1 FAIQI
6 AEYFE
11 FCPEWYRGQKAAAL
25 VWQYYVLLRS
35 VLRTKPL
42 VRRCLVRCRHCRIFF
57 LTHPCN
63 GGRKDLGCPF
73 GCRRAHRKQQSTVR
87 SVAYYRDPIGK
98 KKKQALNG
106 RISDLLKFCWPTF
119 LFHGRKSCMLWP
131 VICQGRTISQEA
143 LEWLRGWI
151 GAHRDWSRKRLARE
165 LCVLWDWRNGKG
177 RLKDFAARSF
187 LLKLT
192 ERELIELPPVRE
204 YKRSGPQTVG
214 WVKADFE
221 HTPEPLCAELEQVRP
236 VQLDWVEAGSDPAR
250 RVAFYLDRYHYLG
263 WHVVGQNIGYLARD
277 GSGRDLA
284 VLLFGAAAWRCAP
297 RDRHLDWSESERLI
311 GLHRI
316 ANNS

>member
-1 FAIQI
+1 
-6 AEYFE
+6 
-11 FCPEWYRGQKAAAL
+11 
-25 VWQYYVLLRS
+25 
-35 VLRTKPL
+35 
-42 VRRCLVRCRHCRIFF
+42 
-57 LTHPCN
+57 
-63 GGRKDLGCPF
+63 
-73 GCRRAHRKQQSTVR
+73 
-87 SVAYYRDPIGK
+87 
-98 KKKQALNG
+98 
-106 RISDLLKFCWPTF
+106 
-119 LFHGRKSCMLWP
+119 MLWP

-177 RLKDFAARSF
+177 WL
-187 LLKLT
+187 
-192 ERELIELPPVRE
+192 
-204 YKRSGPQTVG
+204 
-214 WVKADFE
+214 KADFE

-311 GLHRI
+311 GL
-316 ANNS
+316 

>member
-1 FAIQI
+1 
-6 AEYFE
+6 
-11 FCPEWYRGQKAAAL
+11 
-25 VWQYYVLLRS
+25 
-35 VLRTKPL
+35 
-42 VRRCLVRCRHCRIFF
+42 
-57 LTHPCN
+57 
-63 GGRKDLGCPF
+63 
-73 GCRRAHRKQQSTVR
+73 
-87 SVAYYRDPIGK
+87 
-98 KKKQALNG
+98 
-106 RISDLLKFCWPTF
+106 
-119 LFHGRKSCMLWP
+119 MLWP

-165 LCVLWDWRNGKG
+165 LCVLWDWRNGMG

-187 LLKLT
+187 LLKLA

-204 YKRSGPQTVG
+204 YKRSGPQRVG

-221 HTPEPLCAELEQVRP
+221 HTPEPLCAQLEQVRP

-277 GSGRDLA
+277 SSGQDLA

-316 ANNS
+316 ANNSRFLILPYVRVPHLASHLLALVARRINADWQQKYGHGLDWLESFVELGRFRGTCYQAANWRCVGQTRGRSRYDRDRTLSVPPKAVYLYRLR